1 MNLNFFI
8 TVIFYTI
15 ILLIIHSKL
24 KENENRSNIL
34 EPYKNKKKEVKA
46 DLPYQEIETII
57 PLKDVETFDDQTNQ
71 DLLKYLNLEKKESAN
86 KSNNIRL
93 ENKDL
98 DEYFPSNSKAE
109 YNFEAVPTQ
118 VTNSESFKDLDQSE
132 PLDGG
137 EQVYAFEDFETQ
149 YSTI

>member
-34 EPYKNKKKEVKA
+34 EPYKNKEVRA
-46 DLPYQEIETII
+46 DLPYQKIETII
-57 PLKDVETFDDQTNQ
+57 PLEDVETFDDQTNQ
-71 DLLKYLNLEKKESAN
+71 DLLKYLNLEKRESAN
-86 KSNNIRL
+86 KSSNIRL

-98 DEYFPSNSKAE
+98 DEYFPSNSKE
-109 YNFEAVPTQ
+109 VYDFEAVPTQ
-118 VTNSESFKDLDQSE
+118 VKNLESFKDLPLGE
-132 PLDGG
+132 PSNGSDGL
-137 EQVYAFEDFETQ
+137 VYAFEDFETQ